1 MSEEKIKSITF
12 EYETY
17 VQKLSGEW
25 AEQWLKW
32 VNGVVTF
39 NEIRSGN
46 IGANATKHEFHNH
59 WEMKTKNE
67 VRKEKLNDIKKIT
80 NRKDSK

>member
-1 MSEEKIKSITF
+1 MSKEKIKSITL

-17 VQKLSGEW
+17 SRKLSGEW

-32 VNGVVTF
+32 VDGIVSF
-39 NEIRSGN
+39 NEIRSGH

-59 WEMKTKNE
+59 WEIKTKQEIRKTKLEDINKNNE
-67 VRKEKLNDIKKIT
+67 
-80 NRKDSK
+80 